1 MKQALLT
8 PYSHI
13 HYCAATQAAMSVTAA
28 SKRQQ
33 PSSSGPPPSRPP
45 VGSSV
50 ASRPTSAMQQREAAR
65 KQYEDPNNSIR
76 GTAERRR
83 QLLEQQQPPPPAG
96 RGTVI
101 NNANP
106 MVAPEECPQCLA
118 RFATVAALCAH
129 VDEWHPTAAG
139 EPGMRGATVAE
150 TTTLASW
157 NNPFTRALGW
167 GDGGGRPAADDV
179 YRCHHCR
186 AVFSDPV
193 ALLSHNET
201 SCTSSGLTRDVPRAS
216 QRGHSN
222 TRDCVIC

>member
-1 MKQALLT
+1 MCTLIHVVSLGLDNGRAQPHSLVHVDADDGLACALLAGT
-8 PYSHI
+8 G
-13 HYCAATQAAMSVTAA
+13 A
-28 SKRQQ
+28 
-33 PSSSGPPPSRPP
+33 
-45 VGSSV
+45 
-50 ASRPTSAMQQREAAR
+50 
-65 KQYEDPNNSIR
+65 PNRS
-76 GTAERRR
+76 
-83 QLLEQQQPPPPAG
+83 P
-96 RGTVI
+96 
-101 NNANP
+101 
-106 MVAPEECPQCLA
+106 A

-157 NNPFTRALGW
+157 NNPFTRAPGW